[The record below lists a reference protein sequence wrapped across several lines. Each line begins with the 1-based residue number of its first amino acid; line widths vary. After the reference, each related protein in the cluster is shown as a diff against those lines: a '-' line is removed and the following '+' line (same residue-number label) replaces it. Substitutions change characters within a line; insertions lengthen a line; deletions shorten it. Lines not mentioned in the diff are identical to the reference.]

1 GGSSLSEVLDVLKN
15 LEPDS
20 KIYRRLKK
28 EDKPLLEAAVQRLYD
43 EMELELW
50 LTVNHLDYCKEM
62 IGKKNIWSLQDL
74 SEMKNED
81 LQTMLKQGG
90 FSEHDKLAHSVSQLQ
105 KKLDSGERVV
115 QRKDVLDFVRDKSA
129 TTFSVICLSAVIGL
143 LTPTLAML
151 LASLSP
157 TLPNVPNLCY
167 HALPNTKASIYEF
180 LTGRT
185 SSPHTGEVTWD
196 WAEPQTVGKTMTF
209 GARFFQKNG
218 IPYPVSDG
226 DGILIEILHESV
238 KVARTLEFA
247 GDNPADINL
256 VRCSFTVHKSGTYK
270 ISIMVGGRHI
280 RDSPF
285 VKSFDPGPIDP
296 SKTGFM
302 HYTSTVVFPSGSK
315 HPLVIET
322 RDSFGN
328 LAPYR
333 ADHKAF
339 FKIKV
344 TAAGTKERYTPT
356 TQIIYNTQDKKLVM
370 YIKIDQKGCYQAV
383 VSYGDVK
390 LKNGEFDILVLEPVE
405 YNKVIKNVYKR
416 KHNVWY
422 TARLLSLHGQKLDKP
437 KKVFVYISPK
447 QMTIKEF
454 CFKIYRRKLCT
465 FRVCPWTKF
474 LFNGV
479 NNHFDAPTFCIED
492 GSQQS
497 VELASQDRN
506 IIAAT
511 FSSFLLKSIGGSET
525 FNDKRDFF
533 NREIQSFHD
542 RRSHSTLL
550 LKVERSNLLRSSY
563 KVTKP
568 LNVCDWCRR
577 FEITFVGEQGLDW
590 GGVSRE
596 WFELLCKELFDPS
609 CSQLFTRFTDNPQG
623 LVHPNPKHPPDKKVK
638 LYEFAGKI
646 VGKCLIES
654 SAKRTQLVKAK
665 FTRSF
670 LAQLIGLRVTYKHFE
685 TDDPEFFTTKISY
698 IENNDVDDMELSFS
712 EEIYDSQGQLV
723 KVVDLIPNG
732 SKIPVTNGNK
742 MRYLDALAQHRLVT
756 PVKDE
761 VESFMRGLSSEL
773 VPENLLSIFDEN
785 ELELLMCGTGT
796 YSIADFKLHH
806 NVVGATSSF
815 NRVLDWFWT
824 IIASFTEEQMARLL
838 QFITGSSQLPP
849 GGFSELVP
857 KIQLSS
863 APTYNS
869 LPSSHT
875 W

>member
-1 GGSSLSEVLDVLKN
+1 
-15 LEPDS
+15 
-20 KIYRRLKK
+20 
-28 EDKPLLEAAVQRLYD
+28 
-43 EMELELW
+43 
-50 LTVNHLDYCKEM
+50 
-62 IGKKNIWSLQDL
+62 
-74 SEMKNED
+74 
-81 LQTMLKQGG
+81 
-90 FSEHDKLAHSVSQLQ
+90 
-105 KKLDSGERVV
+105 
-115 QRKDVLDFVRDKSA
+115 
-129 TTFSVICLSAVIGL
+129 
-143 LTPTLAML
+143 ML

-157 TLPNVPNLCY
+157 TLTNVPNLCY
-167 HALPNTKASIYEF
+167 HALPTTKASIYEF
-180 LTGRT
+180 LTGRY
-185 SSPHTGEVTWD
+185 SSPHTSEVTWD
-196 WAEPQTVGKTMTF
+196 WTEPQTVGKTMTF
-209 GARFFQKNG
+209 GARFFQKSG
-218 IPYPVSDG
+218 APYPVSDG
-226 DGILIEILHESV
+226 DGILIEILHEGV
-238 KVARTLEFA
+238 KVARTLEFS
-247 GDNPADINL
+247 GNSPTDVNL

-285 VKSFDPGPIDP
+285 IKSFDPGPIDP

-344 TAAGTKERYTPT
+344 TAAGTKERYNPT

-390 LKNGEFDILVLEPVE
+390 LKNGEFDILVLETGE
-405 YNKVIKNVYKR
+405 YNKVIKNVYKQ
-416 KHNVWY
+416 KSSVWHM
-422 TARLLSLHGQKLDKP
+422 ARLLSLNGEKLEKP

-474 LFNGV
+474 IFNGV
-479 NNHFDAPTFCIED
+479 SNQFDAPTFVIED

-497 VELASQDRN
+497 VELAAQDRN

-542 RRSHSTLL
+542 RRSHNTLL
-550 LKVERSNLLRSSY
+550 LKIERSSLLSSSY

-568 LNVCDWCRR
+568 LSVNDWCRR
-577 FEITFVGEQGLDW
+577 FEISFIGEQGLDW
-590 GGVSRE
+590 GGLSRE
-596 WFELLCKELFDPS
+596 WFELLGKELFDPN

-623 LVHPNPKHPPDKKVK
+623 LVHPNPKRPPDKKVK

-654 SAKRTQLVKAK
+654 AAKRTQLVKAK

-698 IENNDVDDMELSFS
+698 IENNDVDDMELTFA
-712 EEIYDSQGQLV
+712 EEVYDTQGQLV

-732 SKIPVTNGNK
+732 SKIAVTNSNK
-742 MRYLDALAQHRLVT
+742 LRYLDALAQHRLVT

-761 VESFMRGLSSEL
+761 VESFMKGLSSEL
-773 VPENLLSIFDEN
+773 IPENLLSIFDEN

-796 YSIADFKLHH
+796 YSIADFKLYH
-806 NVVGATSSF
+806 NVVGATASF

-875 W
+875 CFNQLCLPDYDNMETFHHMLLIAINEGNQGFGLV